1 MRYLILLADGA
12 ADLPLEALGGKTPL
26 EAAHMPHADRLAALG
41 IVGLVRTV
49 PPGMAP
55 GSDAANLSVMGYDP
69 ARYHTGR
76 SPLEAASM
84 GIDLA
89 PEDVAIRCNLVTL
102 EGEGPYETRFMA
114 DHSAGDITTGE
125 AAELIHSVGAAL
137 GTERIQFFPGVS
149 YRHALIIRD
158 GSTDYELTPPHDILD
173 RCIGDYL
180 PKGRDAALL
189 EELMRRSVGILAE
202 HPVNASRRRRGERTA
217 DSIWVWGQ
225 GRKPAL
231 PSFREKYGVRGA
243 TISAVDL
250 IKGIGVCA
258 GLEARE
264 VPGATGTIHTN
275 FEGKADAAIDL
286 FRTGTDFVY
295 LHLEAPDECA
305 HQGDREGKIR
315 SLELIDAKVLGPVA
329 GWLAE
334 SGDDYRIL
342 LLPDHPTPLSIRT
355 HSRDPVP
362 FVLYD
367 SRSPRPADPARRFTE
382 RTGAAGPY
390 VPDGWRL
397 TDAFFGKNN
406 DLTDG

>member
-1 MRYLILLADGA
+1 
-12 ADLPLEALGGKTPL
+12 
-26 EAAHMPHADRLAALG
+26 
-41 IVGLVRTV
+41 
-49 PPGMAP
+49 
-55 GSDAANLSVMGYDP
+55 
-69 ARYHTGR
+69 
-76 SPLEAASM
+76 
-84 GIDLA
+84 
-89 PEDVAIRCNLVTL
+89 
-102 EGEGPYETRFMA
+102 
-114 DHSAGDITTGE
+114 
-125 AAELIHSVGAAL
+125 
-137 GTERIQFFPGVS
+137 
-149 YRHALIIRD
+149 
-158 GSTDYELTPPHDILD
+158 
-173 RCIGDYL
+173 
-180 PKGRDAALL
+180 
-189 EELMRRSVGILAE
+189 MRRSVGILAE

-315 SLELIDAKVLGPVA
+315 SLELIDAKVLEPVA